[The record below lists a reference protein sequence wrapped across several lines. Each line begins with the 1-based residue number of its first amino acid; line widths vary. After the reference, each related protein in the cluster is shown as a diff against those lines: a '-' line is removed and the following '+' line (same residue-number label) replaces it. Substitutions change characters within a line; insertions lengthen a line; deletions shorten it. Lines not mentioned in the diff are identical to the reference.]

1 MAVTLRSKDYLHGMK
16 WLIKPRDV
24 VDTVNMRLSYGA
36 SSGRVIHTHNIT
48 SGKVDGKEN
57 VTLPLSDDNTTYW
70 HRRWMQNGTT
80 IGPADYGYA
89 NVQLSVIEGSYD
101 IDLQTPLLAAPY
113 VVVSFEGNTAYMQR
127 GSKTP
132 QEIYAAQN
140 NLYQFIS
147 SNTLGTS
154 ELSNNKSY
162 DKQQRNSLKSGLLI
176 DYDLFEI
183 PYYPFI
189 RKTVVPYTGSW
200 TNYINASL
208 PEEYRVKEED
218 LFCRW
223 DNYPTSG
230 ISGAVRGSFPPYSGW
245 TFEINDTNIRQGP
258 PLVQDTITTIT
269 AFDDNNRFLPIQS
282 GATFKPKCT
291 ITKIDDLH
299 YRVFYSLPVRYMQAA
314 AALTWWSFASGNVR
328 NIFDSYAWRDVI
340 SSIKITTYATAV
352 DTTVQDLSYSLDS
365 AGKLTTD
372 TKNVY
377 PLDFAANE
385 LITRDATFGTGVLW
399 SEAMP
404 LYLLTKFQK
413 GKYAIRCDVKA
424 AFAIDNNIH
433 VNSEVIMY
441 DIKGEPIKG
450 ASGQGTATFQVKN
463 IEKIFKDSEFIYRLQ
478 LLEV

>member
-1 MAVTLRSKDYLHGMK
+1 MSITLRSKNYLHGMK

-36 SSGRVIHTHNIT
+36 PSNRVVDVHDIT
-48 SGKVDGKEN
+48 SGLIDGHAG
-57 VTLPLSDDNTTYW
+57 TSLPLDNNYEGFAYRHIMQNVDAQTLYGIANVELSRIQGSYEIELQIPLLSSPYVVITLEGNTTYI
-70 HRRWMQNGTT
+70 T
-80 IGPADYGYA
+80 
-89 NVQLSVIEGSYD
+89 
-101 IDLQTPLLAAPY
+101 
-113 VVVSFEGNTAYMQR
+113 R
-127 GSKTP
+127 GQKTP
-132 QEIYAAQN
+132 EEIYEAQQA
-140 NLYQFIS
+140 NLYQFIDENARNTEVIS
-147 SNTLGTS
+147 S
-154 ELSNNKSY
+154 NKSY
-162 DKQQRNSLKSGLLI
+162 DKTQRGNLKEGLLI
-176 DYDLFEI
+176 DYNAFEI
-183 PYYPFI
+183 PLYPFI
-189 RKTVVPYTGSW
+189 RKTVIPWTGSW
-200 TNYINASL
+200 ANYINASL

-223 DNYPTSG
+223 DNYTPTG
-230 ISGAVRGSFPPYSGW
+230 VTGGSFPPYSTW
-245 TFEINDTNIRQGP
+245 ISYATPTPIRQGP
-258 PLVQDTITTIT
+258 PLVSGSIETPLDN
-269 AFDDNNRFLPIQS
+269 NNRFLPIRAETYRPAYS
-282 GATFKPKCT
+282 

-299 YRVFYSLPVRYMQAA
+299 YRVNYDLPVRYMQAVA
-314 AALTWWSFASGNVR
+314 AQSRLNMADGSTRAVY
-328 NIFDSYAWRDVI
+328 DSYAWKDVI

-385 LITRDATFGTGVLW
+385 LITRDVTFGTGVLW

-413 GKYAIRCDVKA
+413 GKYAISCDVKA
-424 AFAIDNNIH
+424 AFAIDNNIR
-433 VNSEVIMY
+433 VNSEIIMY